1 MVTLL
6 TIENEKGSLK
16 YMDIFADFDEI
27 NGFSLTDKILV
38 NESECGTYEYVY
50 VFMPQ
55 DKLNSLINIIVNHN
69 TVIHSK
75 KDFTSDMVN
84 ILMGNKLDDFKS
96 TFEPYYEFDSVIDSF
111 YNENIDVDM
120 VLDKANKYGFDFLT
134 ENDYTVLK

>member
-69 TVIHSK
+69 TIIHSK

>member
-16 YMDIFADFDEI
+16 YMDIFSDFDDV

-38 NESECGTYEYVY
+38 NESECGLYEYVY
-50 VFMPQ
+50 VFLSQ
-55 DKLNSLINIIVNHN
+55 DTLDSLINIILNHN
-69 TVIHSK
+69 TIIYSK
-75 KDFTSDMVN
+75 KDFTNEMVD
-84 ILMGNKLDDFKS
+84 ILMTNSLDTFKS
-96 TFEPYYEFDSVIDSF
+96 TFEPYYEFDSIVSDF

-120 VLDKANKYGFDFLT
+120 VLDKANRYGFDLLN

>member
-16 YMDIFADFDEI
+16 YRDIFSDFDDV

-38 NESECGTYEYVY
+38 NESDCGAYEYVY
-50 VFMPQ
+50 VFLPQ
-55 DKLNSLINIIVNHN
+55 DTLDSLINIILNHN
-69 TVIHSK
+69 TVIYSK
-75 KDFTSDMVN
+75 KDFTNEMVD
-84 ILMGNKLDDFKS
+84 ILMTNTLDTFKS
-96 TFEPYYEFDSVIDSF
+96 TFEPYYEFDSIVSDF

-120 VLDKANKYGFDFLT
+120 VLDKANRYGFDLLN

>member
-16 YMDIFADFDEI
+16 YMDIFSDFDDV

-38 NESECGTYEYVY
+38 NESECGLYEYVY
-50 VFMPQ
+50 VFLPQ
-55 DKLNSLINIIVNHN
+55 DTLDSLINIILNHN
-69 TVIHSK
+69 TVIYSK
-75 KDFTSDMVN
+75 KDFTNEMVN
-84 ILMGNKLDDFKS
+84 ILMTNSLDTFKS
-96 TFEPYYEFDSVIDSF
+96 TFEPYYEFDSIVSDF

-120 VLDKANKYGFDFLT
+120 VLDKANRYGFDLLN

>member
-16 YMDIFADFDEI
+16 YMDIFSDFDDV

-38 NESECGTYEYVY
+38 NESDCGAYEYVY
-50 VFMPQ
+50 VFLPQ
-55 DKLNSLINIIVNHN
+55 DTLDSLINIILNHN
-69 TVIHSK
+69 TVIYSK
-75 KDFTSDMVN
+75 KDFTNEMVD
-84 ILMGNKLDDFKS
+84 ILMTNTLDTFKS
-96 TFEPYYEFDSVIDSF
+96 TFEPYYEFDSIVSDF

-120 VLDKANKYGFDFLT
+120 VLDKANRYGFDLLN

>member
-16 YMDIFADFDEI
+16 YMDIFSDFDDV

-38 NESECGTYEYVY
+38 NESECGLYEYVY
-50 VFMPQ
+50 VFLSQ
-55 DKLNSLINIIVNHN
+55 DTLDSLINIILNHN
-69 TVIHSK
+69 TIIYSK
-75 KDFTSDMVN
+75 KDFTSEMVD
-84 ILMGNKLDDFKS
+84 ILMTNSLDTFKS
-96 TFEPYYEFDSVIDSF
+96 TFEPYYEFDSIVSDF

-120 VLDKANKYGFDFLT
+120 VLDKANRYGFDLLN